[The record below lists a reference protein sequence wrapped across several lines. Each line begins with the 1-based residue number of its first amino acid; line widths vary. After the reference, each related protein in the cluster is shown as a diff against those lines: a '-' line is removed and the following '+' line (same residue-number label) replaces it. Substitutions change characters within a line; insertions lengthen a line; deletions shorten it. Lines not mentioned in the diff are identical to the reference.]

1 MTRGKSRRHFVVAVT
16 AMMTLVLSGWFYSP
30 EPTLAQS
37 MEGAEAD
44 STYRA
49 TLQNGDYA
57 DYPQIDA
64 DYHHLELEL
73 EWLQG
78 DQLDGSAR
86 YTLRLM
92 RPGVRE
98 VRLQANRLDISIV
111 RWNGEDIDWRVS
123 DEVLVIQL
131 PEGAEDDQDHRL
143 RIDYVAD
150 PLFGM
155 HRSAGGTLWSS
166 GLPGAHSHW
175 LPVWDHPRNRFS
187 MEVALRIPETHQALF
202 TGTRAG
208 ESVNEEYKE
217 VRFYTE
223 GERAVPTL
231 RFAIGEFDTFDLTA
245 GRYSIEL
252 FAEPGVLEGE
262 QATEWLT
269 EARAQLESMT
279 QRLQNHLP
287 QRTLSFLYLEDDMW
301 ELNPWGSGLNL
312 IFERRG
318 DLLSQIQRAIAA
330 QWFGVGRIA
339 EQWRDSDAVHLL
351 REWLLTGVDPA
362 PVRPLA
368 DDLDV
373 PLEETPYRAYDPSRV
388 GSWGTWLGSEEGA
401 QLQERLSS
409 DIDSWFLALPNL
421 LRWRD
426 FSDWNYE
433 QSGRALLEP
442 PVWSSVGD
450 STESESVTPDTLVVI
465 VPEGDLSETIT
476 LQVQRSGERVDE
488 AIPGVVHVV
497 HLQGEET
504 QEVTFRRAEQEIA
517 VPGASGVE
525 NITVELDGDIPVEL
539 RMEKPA
545 SFWLHQLRE
554 GDAVAREQ
562 AALGLSAHSDNPDL
576 QLALNDLLQGEED
589 PDVRAAMLR
598 TLGDVTRGATGTDQ
612 IFRDRF
618 TLDEPES
625 IQLALVY
632 AMGYHEGNSEVITLL
647 RRIVVSDV
655 PIAVKREAILSLDKA
670 RGETSFAELS
680 QALFVNEASEPVL
693 SEMLT
698 MVARDSSEAAID
710 RAEPFLRS
718 ENSYEVRS
726 SALDLLLDVDESPDR
741 WLERLAEWG
750 DDRDPR
756 IRYRLLE
763 AADRLSTADREDW
776 LEDRLIEEDDARI
789 HQRLRELTG
798 S

>member
-1 MTRGKSRRHFVVAVT
+1 MMRGNVRRHPVLAVAVT
-16 AMMTLVLSGWFYSP
+16 VMLVVSGWVFSS
-30 EPTLAQS
+30 ESARAQ
-37 MEGAEAD
+37 GAESVETD
-44 STYRA
+44 STYRSA
-49 TLQNGDYA
+49 LQGGDYTA
-57 DYPQIDA
+57 YPQIDA
-64 DYHHLELEL
+64 DYHHLELVL
-73 EWLQG
+73 EWLRG
-78 DQLDGSAR
+78 DLLDGSAR

-98 VRLQANRLDISIV
+98 IRLQANRLDISIV
-111 RWNGEDIDWRVS
+111 RWNGEEADWQVIDE
-123 DEVLVIQL
+123 EVVIRL
-131 PEGAEDDQDHRL
+131 PEGTEANQDHRL

-155 HRSAGGTLWSS
+155 HRSARGTFWSS

-175 LPVWDHPRNRFS
+175 MPVWDHPRNRFS
-187 MEVALRIPETHQALF
+187 MEVAFRIPETHQALF

-231 RFAIGEFDTFDLTA
+231 RFAVGEFDTFDLTA
-245 GRYSIEL
+245 GRYRIEL

-269 EARAQLESMT
+269 QARMQLESMT

-312 IFERRG
+312 LFERRG
-318 DLLSQIQRAIAA
+318 DLTSQIQRAIAA

-339 EQWRDSDAVHLL
+339 EQWKDSESVHLL
-351 REWLLTGVDPA
+351 REWLLAGLDPA

-373 PLEETPYRAYDPSRV
+373 PLEETPYRAYAPSRL
-388 GSWGTWLGSEEGA
+388 GSWGDWLAGEEGVH
-401 QLQERLSS
+401 LQDRLSN
-409 DIDSWFLALPNL
+409 DIDSWFLPLPTL

-426 FSDWNYE
+426 FSDWYYE
-433 QSGRALLEP
+433 QSGRALMEP
-442 PVWSSVGD
+442 PVRSMVVD
-450 STESESVTPDTLVVI
+450 SSESNVVSPDTLI
-465 VPEGDLSETIT
+465 VRVPDGDLSETIT
-476 LQVQRSGERVDE
+476 LQIQRSGERVDE
-488 AIPGVVHVV
+488 AIPGVVRVS

-504 QEVTFRRAEQEIA
+504 QEVTFRRSEQEIA

-525 NITVELDGDIPVEL
+525 NITVEVDEEQPVVL
-539 RMEKPA
+539 RMEKPV
-545 SFWLHQLRE
+545 SFWLYQLRQ
-554 GDAVAREQ
+554 GDAEDREQ

-576 QLALNDLLQGEED
+576 QLALTDLLQAEED
-589 PDVRAAMLR
+589 PDVLAAMLR

-612 IFRDRF
+612 LFRDRF

-625 IQLALVY
+625 VQLALVY
-632 AMGYHEGNSEVITLL
+632 AMGHYEGNSEVITLL

-655 PIAVKREAILSLDKA
+655 PVSVQREAILSLDRV
-670 RGETSFAELS
+670 RGETSFTELS
-680 QALFVNEASEPVL
+680 RALFANEAAEPVL
-693 SEMLT
+693 TDMLT
-698 MVARDSSEAAID
+698 MVARDSSEAAIE
-710 RAEPFLRS
+710 RAEPFLQP
-718 ENSYEVRS
+718 ENPYDVRS
-726 SALDLLLDVDESPDR
+726 SVLQVLLDVDDSADR
-741 WLERLAEWG
+741 WLERLGQWG
-750 DDRDPR
+750 ADRDPR

-763 AADRLSTADREDW
+763 AVDRLSMNDRESW

-789 HQRLRELTG
+789 LHRLHLLTG